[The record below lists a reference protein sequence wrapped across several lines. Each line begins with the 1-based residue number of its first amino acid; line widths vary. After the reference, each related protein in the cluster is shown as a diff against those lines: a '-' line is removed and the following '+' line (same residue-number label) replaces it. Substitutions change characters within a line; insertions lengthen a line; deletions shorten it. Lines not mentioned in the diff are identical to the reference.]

1 MADNDTLA
9 LNSALECS
17 PLDTSAE
24 EAMVLCVLPRADGT
38 ASRYAVP
45 EAVMELLRLF
55 DGTRALQQVASEYAL
70 RYPGRHSEESIEK
83 LVNGFLVPKRL
94 LLRGSGTGA
103 EHAPADTR
111 RSILFLRT
119 RLLSGRTVYPI
130 ARALGWMFSRPVF
143 VLWVGM
149 VLWVHWRVYGQIA
162 PAAGLDLAQVTGSDL
177 LLLAAITTV
186 SVFIHEL
193 GHAAAAVHYGCRNTE
208 IGWGVYLYFSVF
220 YTDVS
225 EAWKLPREQRA
236 VVDMSGIYFQSVFMA
251 LLLAAYHATG
261 DVIWLYGI
269 LASDVGIAHSLNPFL
284 RMDGYWLLSDLFGIV
299 NLQSHMGKLL
309 RVGLGKLAAPF
320 VPVRVPAW
328 TLARR
333 STWILAVYTAF
344 SLGFFIYIYL
354 VLARFVV
361 ASLIRSFPVMLNRLY
376 GLMAAGSPDLLAIGG
391 ATFEVLWRAV
401 ILSGAGFFLYRLM
414 TGVVRWLG
422 AAREMFAAGVAQGVP
437 ARGAEL

>member
-1 MADNDTLA
+1 MADDDTLT

-24 EAMVLCVLPRADGT
+24 EAMVLCALAREDGT

-45 EAVMELLRLF
+45 APVVELLRLF
-55 DGTRALQQVASEYAL
+55 DGTRTLQQVAAEYAL
-70 RYPGRHSEESIEK
+70 RHPGRHSQESIEK

-103 EHAPADTR
+103 EPAPADGR

-119 RLLSGRTVYPI
+119 RLLSGRTVYPV

-143 VLWVGM
+143 VLWICLV
-149 VLWVHWRVYGQIA
+149 VWVHWRVYGEIA
-162 PAAGLDLAQVTGSDL
+162 PAAGLDLADVSGGDL

-236 VVDMSGIYFQSVFMA
+236 VVDLSGIYFQSVFMA
-251 LLLAAYHATG
+251 LLLAAYHSTG

-269 LASDVGIAHSLNPFL
+269 LTTDVGIAHSLNPFL

-299 NLQSHMGKLL
+299 NLHSHMGKLL
-309 RVGLGKLAAPF
+309 RVGLGRLAAPF

-333 STWILAVYTAF
+333 PTWILAVYTVF
-344 SLGFFIYIYL
+344 SLGFFVYVYL
-354 VLARFVV
+354 MLARFVV
-361 ASLIRSFPVMLNRLY
+361 ASLARSFPMMLSRLY
-376 GLMAAGSPDLLAIGG
+376 SLITAGAPDLLAIGG

-401 ILSGAGFFLYRLM
+401 MLFGVGFFLYRLM

-422 AAREMFAAGVAQGVP
+422 ATREMFAPGAAQRIPAGA
-437 ARGAEL
+437 AEP